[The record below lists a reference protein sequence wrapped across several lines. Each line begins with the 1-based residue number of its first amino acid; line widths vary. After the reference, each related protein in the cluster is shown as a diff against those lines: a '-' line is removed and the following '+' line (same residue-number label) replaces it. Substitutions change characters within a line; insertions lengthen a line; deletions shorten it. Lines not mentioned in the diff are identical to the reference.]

1 MGKAE
6 FSGHSRPGT
15 ARGLAYN
22 AGPRR
27 FSERHRCVAAP
38 VGPKTKENGT
48 DLLGPQNRPYRPT
61 TIATATTAIT
71 GSARVASVGF
81 HGVYEL
87 AVYARA
93 SYRRDYWLPRSST
106 VGPRGHPSKAHWI
119 LYTTSEGS
127 CHPARIGIGPIWIG
141 MSRAG
146 RGGCE
151 YCFRRDPLRFQP
163 ALVRFHPRPYGFSR
177 LKP

>member
-1 MGKAE
+1 MSSFVVGADE
-6 FSGHSRPGT
+6 G
-15 ARGLAYN
+15 ARENLRIGSDALCRQLGLSAQP
-22 AGPRR
+22 GPRTWTGTL
-27 FSERHRCVAAP
+27 ERLTEQRKISVL
-38 VGPKTKENGT
+38 EN
-48 DLLGPQNRPYRPT
+48 
-61 TIATATTAIT
+61 
-71 GSARVASVGF
+71 SANNVTWTM
-81 HGVYEL
+81 E
-87 AVYARA
+87 
-93 SYRRDYWLPRSST
+93 
-106 VGPRGHPSKAHWI
+106 
-119 LYTTSEGS
+119 EGS